1 MALAVNAHRNGGA
14 GDSDMK
20 FFQTSE
26 GRPHIGRIAGLL
38 FVVALVPGCIEVPVL
53 EPLCLMR
60 IICTAGWWLSFG
72 EKRPARTLSEM
83 VHPLGINGVIL
94 ILLGTAGQFY
104 FVGHR

>member
-1 MALAVNAHRNGGA
+1 
-14 GDSDMK
+14 MK

-38 FVVALVPGCIEVPVL
+38 YVVALVPGCREFLVV

-60 IICTAGWWLSFG
+60 IIFTAGWWLSFG
-72 EKRPARTLSEM
+72 EKRPAHTLSEM
-83 VHPLGINGVIL
+83 VHPIGIIGVIL
-94 ILLGTAGQFY
+94 ILLGIAGQFY